1 MIRLGRIM
9 FRSSSSLYAHIPCPV
24 LPRCRLPHCL
34 FSHGVQQQIQ
44 LPDEVSLTKQQIANH
59 ATVASNNT
67 VNTGK
72 ESDPK
77 RLSTAQAVAGKQN
90 SLAFKETVKRGLPA
104 ADKSTVPL
112 HPVKRVRQE
121 ASPSKPT
128 KSAIVPPSSPVP
140 EDRVKDASVVYILP
154 VKPHPPAM
162 HSQRLQLAT
171 ALAKA
176 LRDQGLSS
184 TPNNAASAKEHE
196 IASRTTSITYVS
208 TMKHHII
215 SLGRKGKSSEKA
227 HETKDIPNERILEY
241 LPRLVHTERQ
251 LGENKYMTALPSQK
265 DIDEAIAAAAS
276 GYETCDRCTRYFRVG
291 ADGQSECLH
300 HWGKPYR
307 VKGSDKKFS
316 CCGEI
321 EGMTAGCRTSPN
333 HVFRIT
339 HYPRL
344 AAMIPFRTAVS
355 GDKFPAAVALDCEM
369 GYTTLGTELIRLTIL
384 EFPSSKVL
392 YDTLVKPIGD
402 VIDLNTQYSGVA
414 SVDEPGIP
422 SFDAAM
428 TRVFDNYI
436 GADTILIGHGLEN
449 DLAVMRLF
457 HQKVIDTSILFPLD
471 SPELVSR
478 GYKRSLKSL
487 ASSLLQRDIQVSSR
501 VPAIRSTVV
510 AAVGVVSSGSTAP
523 SSVIEP
529 EVRDL
534 KQEGHDSIEDAKAAA
549 DLVAL
554 RARFMLALEDQ
565 RRAQATST
573 GVGGE

>member
-1 MIRLGRIM
+1 M

-34 FSHGVQQQIQ
+34 FSHGLQQQVQ
-44 LPDEVSLTKQQIANH
+44 LPDELSPSKQQMKH
-59 ATVASNNT
+59 STVANGS
-67 VNTGK
+67 VNSGK

-77 RLSTAQAVAGKQN
+77 RLSKIQPHISKKSSVEF
-90 SLAFKETVKRGLPA
+90 SETVKRVLPQPTTA
-104 ADKSTVPL
+104 
-112 HPVKRVRQE
+112 VKRARQE
-121 ASPSKPT
+121 VSPSKSSKSPT
-128 KSAIVPPSSPVP
+128 VVTPSSTAPG
-140 EDRVKDASVVYILP
+140 DGAKDAPVIYILP
-154 VKPHPPAM
+154 VKPHPPAL
-162 HSQRLQLAT
+162 HSQRLQLAI

-176 LRDQGLSS
+176 LRDKGLSS

-196 IASRTTSITYVS
+196 IASKTTSLTYVN

-215 SLGRKGKSSEKA
+215 SLGKRVKSPEKKA
-227 HETKDIPNERILEY
+227 NEAKDIPSERILEH
-241 LPRLVHTERQ
+241 LPRLVHTEQQ
-251 LGENKYMTALPSQK
+251 LGENKYMTALPSEK
-265 DIDEAIAAAAS
+265 DIDEAIAGAAS
-276 GYETCDRCTRYFRVG
+276 GYETCDRCTRYFKVG

-307 VKGSDKKFS
+307 VKGSEKKFS
-316 CCGEI
+316 CCGEM

-344 AAMIPFRTAVS
+344 AAMIPFRVAIS
-355 GDKFPAAVALDCEM
+355 GGKFPAAVALDCEM
-369 GYTTLGTELIRLTIL
+369 GYTTLGTEMIRLTIL
-384 EFPSSKVL
+384 EFPSNNVL

-402 VIDLNTQYSGVA
+402 VIDLNTQYSGVT

-428 TRVFDNYI
+428 TKVLNDYI

-457 HQKVIDTSILFPLD
+457 HLKVIDTSILFPLD
-471 SPELVSR
+471 NPELVSR

-487 ASSLLQRDIQVSSR
+487 ASSLLQRDIQGSSR
-501 VPAIRSTVV
+501 LPAVVRSTET
-510 AAVGVVSSGSTAP
+510 VGVVSSDSTTP
-523 SSVIEP
+523 NSVVEP
-529 EVRDL
+529 GASGL

-549 DLVAL
+549 DLVAM
-554 RARFMLALEDQ
+554 RVRFMLTLEDQ
-565 RRAQATST
+565 RQAQATSVAST
-573 GVGGE
+573 GANGK